1 MKLNYF
7 NENTTTYTNVNVK
20 KNKIHMITFN
30 TEGNDIDNGLDL
42 TNTSELFKQKYINHV
57 DIFKSFNTTELS
69 KKYPNFK
76 EHYLPTYPEYNNI
89 PEHSRGNNMGFLKWK
104 PFIIYNYLKT
114 MEDDDILVYHD
125 CNIDKYSIYAIGL
138 ESFRNNV
145 YNLFNKINEP
155 VIAAFENPYNNNLI
169 CKNYVKE
176 DVFLRLG
183 EQTDYYYNYPL
194 LHANRIFIK
203 KNKVSVN
210 FILNWL
216 KLCKT
221 ELILPYNT
229 ILHNNN
235 NRSWHTHDQAI
246 FSILYRKYIDLGIF
260 SNNAPN
266 VYFKNGMFSTNNILF
281 IS

>member
-42 TNTSELFKQKYINHV
+42 TNTAELFKQKYINHV

-89 PEHSRGNNMGFLKWK
+89 PEHSRGNNMGFWKWK

-155 VIAAFENPYNNNLI
+155 VIAAFKDPYNNNLI

-183 EQTDYYYNYPL
+183 EQTDYYYNYPV
-194 LHANRIFIK
+194 LHANRICIK
-203 KNKVSVN
+203 
-210 FILNWL
+210 
-216 KLCKT
+216 
-221 ELILPYNT
+221 
-229 ILHNNN
+229 
-235 NRSWHTHDQAI
+235 
-246 FSILYRKYIDLGIF
+246 
-260 SNNAPN
+260 
-266 VYFKNGMFSTNNILF
+266 
-281 IS
+281 